1 MTKTCPRCQVE
12 RDESEFYRFKDR
24 WTKRSYL
31 SSRCRPCHQEYKRES
46 ATVSVARKKE
56 KLKLRY
62 GITYE
67 QWESMREKEN
77 HACMICGI
85 TEPEMSRH
93 LDVDHCHA
101 SGVVRG
107 LLCNPCN
114 LSLANARDNV
124 AILEA
129 AIQYLKD
136 QGGGYK

>member
-12 RDESEFYRFKDR
+12 KDESEFYRFKDR
-24 WTKRSYL
+24 WVDRSYL

-46 ATVSVARKKE
+46 ATAPVARKKE

-77 HACMICGI
+77 YTCMICGI
-85 TEPEMSRH
+85 TEPEMNRH
-93 LDVDHCHA
+93 LDVDHCHT

-107 LLCNPCN
+107 VLCNPCN
-114 LSLANARDNV
+114 RILGDARDNV